1 MRILHVLAW
10 MDPKMGGVSQ
20 AVKSI
25 ITGLKR
31 HGIENEIVSLD
42 GTDLKLDESF
52 GQFIA
57 TGPGSTPW
65 FYSSKLSSW
74 LMLNL
79 CRFDIV
85 ILHGLWLYHSYA
97 LRKAVFLLKAANQ
110 KSVDKKKPVPLIYT
124 MPHGMLDPY
133 FQQSKTRKLKAI
145 RNWFYWKIIEHKI
158 IKDSSGLLFT
168 SLEERKLAATTF
180 TPYLPNKEFVV
191 GLGIETPPY
200 RNEDMTKAFYTL
212 CPEVAGKSYLLFLG
226 RIDEK
231 KGIDLLLNAYL
242 DVQKKNEELP
252 EDERYNFPDLVI
264 AGPGSES
271 KYGQGMKSLAIKSKA
286 NIHFPGML
294 SGISKWGA
302 LYNCDAFALTSHQEN
317 FGIAI
322 VEALACGKPV
332 LISNKVNIW
341 SEISETESGF
351 VSDNTLTAIKDMLWY
366 WLSLN
371 NKEKK
376 VIGENGFKTFN
387 RSYSIDNFSK
397 NLINV
402 LK

>member
-1 MRILHVLAW
+1 
-10 MDPKMGGVSQ
+10 MGGVSQ

-25 ITGLKR
+25 IIGLKR
-31 HGIENEIVSLD
+31 YGIENEIVSLD

-65 FYSSKLSSW
+65 FYSSKLFSW

-79 CRFDIV
+79 SRFDVV

-97 LRKAVFLLKAANQ
+97 LRKAVYLLKTGNQ
-110 KSVDKKKPVPLIYT
+110 KSVNGKKTIPLIYT

-133 FQQSKTRKLKAI
+133 FQQSKTRKLKAL
-145 RNWFYWKIIEHKI
+145 RNWIYWKIIEHKI

-180 TPYLPNKEFVV
+180 SPYLPNKEFVV
-191 GLGIETPPY
+191 GLGIENPPF
-200 RNEDMTKAFYTL
+200 RNESMTTAFYSL
-212 CPEVAGKSYLLFLG
+212 CPEVIGKSYLLFLG

-231 KGIDLLLNAYL
+231 KGIDLLISAYL
-242 DVQKKNEELP
+242 DVKKRNDDLP
-252 EDERYNFPDLVI
+252 LTERYSFPDLVI
-264 AGPGSES
+264 AGPGVDS
-271 KYGQGMKSLAIKSKA
+271 KYGQSVKLLTSNYQST
-286 NIHFPGML
+286 IHFPGML

-351 VSDNTLTAIKDMLWY
+351 VSDNTITAIKDMLWY